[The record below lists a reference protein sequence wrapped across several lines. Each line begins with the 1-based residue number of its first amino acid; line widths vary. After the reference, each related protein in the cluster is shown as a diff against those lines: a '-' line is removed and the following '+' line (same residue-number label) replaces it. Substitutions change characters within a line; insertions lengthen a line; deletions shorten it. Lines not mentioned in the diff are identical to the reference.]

1 MIFLKCLMFVLLF
14 GASTFLGITVSK
26 KYVNRVDELREL
38 KAFLNLLK
46 TKIKF
51 TYEPLGEIFYEISSS
66 FSKNVSNLLLKASN
80 NMKTN
85 NAGKSWKLAVE
96 NTNMNLLKED
106 KEALITL
113 SKLLGKTNL
122 EGQVSQIEQTENLL
136 DIQIEKAEIKRQ
148 KNEKMYKSM
157 GMIVGAGLVIILI

>member
-1 MIFLKCLMFVLLF
+1 MIIFKCLMLGILF
-14 GASTFLGITVSK
+14 GASAFLGLTISK
-26 KYVNRVDELREL
+26 KYVNRVNELREL

-51 TYEPLGEIFYEISSS
+51 TYEPLGEIFCDISIN
-66 FSKNVSNLLLKASN
+66 FSKNISNLLLQASN
-80 NMKTN
+80 NMKIN

-96 NTNMNLLKED
+96 NTNMNIIKED
-106 KEALITL
+106 KDALISL
-113 SKLLGKTNL
+113 GKLLGKTDL
-122 EGQVSQIEQTENLL
+122 EGQISQIEQTENFL